1 MKTLRLA
8 SLSLAVAAL
17 LPSITSCSSDP
28 SPFDWTISTE
38 NSTAKIQLRL
48 NVEDTRAGELSTAE
62 ENKITKVT
70 VHVFDEKGNLEVT
83 KNATVTSGTNTV
95 DLEVSNG
102 LKSIYVVS
110 AKSNVNPSVGIS
122 LTEYENKTFNSS
134 LSNIITEEDGFVM
147 VGYSEEQ
154 QQVMITASKDDL
166 PASNIFNI
174 KLVRLVAKAQVKN
187 NSTVDGSAFGISF
200 GAASFKAFQLSEKMR
215 VKHNASDVF
224 DSYVDTNNNGTY
236 DNYTLGVGE
245 YLSAVSSDF
254 SADGCAYMS
263 ENIVSKPLS
272 GNTTFLGIRFATT
285 PVKYYTYDTS
295 NKSVKES
302 TDTPVASTTYYAVG
316 IQDKI
321 NGMVDYALV
330 PGSKN
335 IITFKTEEDAQKYM
349 TSLNNGDASA
359 ITVSQTEKPMMA
371 PSVEEEAGTAPEF
384 EVITFDKG
392 YAYYRV
398 NIAHEDT
405 SGDTPK
411 QKKMVMRNRFYKVN
425 INSVKSLGF
434 SSDEL
439 LRPKNPE
446 AVLDAEGHSWIS
458 ASISVEEWKEV
469 KQDVDL

>member
-1 MKTLRLA
+1 MKKLRLV

-17 LPSITSCSSDP
+17 LPSITSCTSDP
-28 SPFDWTISTE
+28 SPFDWTISNE
-38 NSTAKIQLRL
+38 NPNATIQLRL
-48 NVEDTRAGELSTAE
+48 NVEATRAGELSTAE

-83 KNATVTSGTNTV
+83 KTATVASGTNTV

-102 LKSIYVVS
+102 LKTIYVVS

-122 LTEYENKTFNSS
+122 LTAYQNSIFNSS
-134 LSNIITEEDGFVM
+134 LENIRTESDGFVM
-147 VGYSEEQ
+147 VGKSDE
-154 QQVMITASKDDL
+154 QQVMITASKEDL
-166 PASNIFNI
+166 PATNIFNI
-174 KLVRLVAKAQVKN
+174 KLERLVAKAQVKN
-187 NSTVDGSAFGISF
+187 NSTVDGSAFGITF
-200 GAASFKAFQLSEKMR
+200 GDASFKTFQLNKRMI
-215 VKHNASDVF
+215 VFNNGSDIF
-224 DSYVDTNNNGTY
+224 DTYIDSTNDGTY

-245 YLSAVSSDF
+245 YLPAVSSDF
-254 SADGCAYMS
+254 TATGCAYMS

-272 GNTTFLGIRFATT
+272 GNTTFLSIRIATT
-285 PVKYYTYDTS
+285 PVKYYTYDTENS
-295 NKSVKES
+295 SVKES

-321 NGMVDYALV
+321 NGIVDYALV

-335 IITFKTEEDAQKYM
+335 IVTFKTEEEAQKYM
-349 TSLNNGDASA
+349 TSLNNGDAST
-359 ITVSQTEKPMMA
+359 ITVSQTDKPMYA
-371 PSVEEEAGTAPEF
+371 PAVAEEAGTAPEF
-384 EVITFDKG
+384 EVIMFDKG
-392 YAYYRV
+392 YTYYRV

-405 SGDTPK
+405 TGDSPK

-425 INSVKSLGF
+425 VNSVKSLGF
-434 SSDEL
+434 SSEEL

-469 KQDVDL
+469 VQNADL